1 MAPKPPCTGHWAALR
16 DGSGGDGG
24 DYGRVGGIY
33 YVVEVMV
40 MVAFLGAIS
49 MLSEA
54 HERKPTLIYQY
65 IDEKTLTTPIPPLL
79 GPLQGPNR
87 R

>member
-1 MAPKPPCTGHWAALR
+1 MAPKPPFTGHWVALR

-40 MVAFLGAIS
+40 MVAFS
-49 MLSEA
+49 
-54 HERKPTLIYQY
+54 
-65 IDEKTLTTPIPPLL
+65 
-79 GPLQGPNR
+79 GP
-87 R
+87 